1 MRSTAPLVVAPTAVA
16 RSAVRPI
23 DGELSG
29 WNPVKLAAV
38 IGSDLLRR
46 AQLAPDQLDEVIV
59 GCADPVG
66 ACGANAARAIA
77 LAAQW
82 PPHIGGLV
90 IDRGETSGLT
100 ALQVAAAAISCGQ
113 ASAVMVFGLGLC
125 SVVPPGAAALNRIY
139 GAPWGGVA
147 EHFAE
152 VGGLLPAPRLAEK
165 AAAAAGIS
173 RAALDAAAEQSRC
186 RRAEA
191 NPSPAIVAVEA
202 RPQSLADRGVRRGD
216 PVDCDVIRDWGSASD
231 LPPAFD
237 DDGLLTAASF
247 AVPADQ
253 IAAVLLQAAPQS
265 GTAGARIIGT
275 GRAVGD
281 PFDPVGNVSAAV
293 NSALSTA
300 DSGISEIDQ
309 ILVAEHDAAT
319 AMLVAASLHI
329 DVERVNRHGGAL
341 ATGNSGAAE
350 ELRLI
355 TDSLTN
361 SGSGSVSGGVNC
373 DGTGLLL
380 AISAGPGGSAA
391 VVFELSR

>member
-1 MRSTAPLVVAPTAVA
+1 VAPTAVA

-147 EHFAE
+147 ERFAE

-173 RAALDAAAEQSRC
+173 RAVLDAAAEQSRC
-186 RRAEA
+186 RRVEA
-191 NPSPAIVAVEA
+191 GSSPAIVAVEA
-202 RPQSLADRGVRRGD
+202 RPQSSADCGVRRGD

-237 DDGLLTAASF
+237 DDDDGLLTAASF
-247 AVPADQ
+247 AAPADQ
-253 IAAVLLQAAPQS
+253 IAAVLLQAVPQS

-281 PFDPVGNVSAAV
+281 PFDPVGNVAAAV

-329 DVERVNRHGGAL
+329 DVERVNRHGGAV

-355 TDSLTN
+355 TDSLTA
-361 SGSGSVSGGVNC
+361 SGLGSVSGGVNC
-373 DGTGLLL
+373 DGSGLLL